1 MNPVMG
7 KPKEEPLLSKHFSH
21 EHPLELANS
30 ISTKHTACFGCNQ
43 TIFSGK
49 YYYKCKTCPF
59 YLHQLCHNMP
69 KTVQHPADPDHLL
82 TLQSMISSSPNS
94 RSSIDC
100 KACGQNLSGF
110 YYNCGKC
117 GDFYHILCSAVPLS
131 VKTPTHQHPLK
142 LEYTPPYDFQCD
154 SCHKPSYTG
163 WLYRCSLCEFDVH
176 VACAITNKGA
186 QLRSPNT
193 KEHNNVNKEEELME
207 LLIRGLGKGDTEEAE
222 TNMPHQDR
230 PTLLGSEQDP
240 YCGSYQFSD
249 ACFSIDF
256 AKSLLASED
265 GSTPQRFTKQGLA
278 QVNETET
285 QGINK
290 ISVDHPKH
298 TNQRSTSQISQLHSR
313 NSSNDSKI
321 RLSSVSIGSRIL
333 MHLDSETEKNTA
345 FGFTLAKSASTREY
359 RSTAS
364 SDNVSKFTISY
375 MLYAYIMQVKL
386 LINHINFI
394 CV

>member
-1 MNPVMG
+1 MG
-7 KPKEEPLLSKHFSH
+7 KPKEEVLLSHHFSH
-21 EHPLELANS
+21 EHPLELTNS
-30 ISTKHTACFGCNQ
+30 VSTKATACFGCNQ
-43 TIFSGK
+43 TIFAGK
-49 YYYKCKTCPF
+49 YYYKCKKCPF

-69 KTVQHPADPDHLL
+69 KTVQHPADPDHYL

-94 RSSIDC
+94 KSSIDC
-100 KACGQNLSGF
+100 KACGENLSGF
-110 YYNCGKC
+110 YYNCDKC

-131 VKTPTHQHPLK
+131 VKTPTHPHVLK
-142 LEYTPPYDFQCD
+142 LEYEPPYDFQCD
-154 SCHKPSYTG
+154 SCHRPSYTG

-176 VACAITNKGA
+176 IACAITNKGA
-186 QLRSPNT
+186 QLRSP
-193 KEHNNVNKEEELME
+193 KAMEHSPLNKEEELME
-207 LLIRGLGKGDTEEAE
+207 LLTRGLGKGEAE
-222 TNMPHQDR
+222 EVERNMPHQDQ
-230 PTLLGSEQDP
+230 PSLLGSEQDP

-265 GSTPQRFTKQGLA
+265 GSTPQRFSKLGLA

-285 QGINK
+285 PGINK
-290 ISVDHPKH
+290 ILGDHPKH
-298 TNQRSTSQISQLHSR
+298 TKQRSSSTHISHPHSR

-333 MHLDSETEKNTA
+333 LHLDSDADKNNG

-364 SDNVSKFTISY
+364 DNAKTGCGLLNF
-375 MLYAYIMQVKL
+375 LYCRRPRAK
-386 LINHINFI
+386 
-394 CV
+394 